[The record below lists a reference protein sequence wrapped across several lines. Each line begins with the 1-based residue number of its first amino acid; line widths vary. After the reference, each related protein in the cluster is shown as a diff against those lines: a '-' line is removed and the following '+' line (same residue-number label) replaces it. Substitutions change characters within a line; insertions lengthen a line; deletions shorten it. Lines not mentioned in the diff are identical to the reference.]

1 MRTLLIELPPSNT
14 PADRHVRLAW
24 VQRTGRTE
32 PGGTHDLAEAL
43 AHSLQQARKQEAFQ
57 VVAVLPETRVS
68 WHSVALPARL
78 PSEAKKRQA
87 MLQGLIE
94 PSVLGE
100 IQALHL
106 ALMPN
111 AQAGGTAWVMACDR
125 TWLSEVLAQLKHW
138 DVQPTRLIP
147 ASCPPPPD
155 TALRWQARDLSG
167 QAWLVVA
174 GTNAKGQGVFERWLA
189 TTALLPLLVERHGT
203 DVACLWAEPAAAQV
217 VQSVW
222 PQVPVQLKEAHE
234 QWHEVL
240 QTPWDVAQFD
250 FQLKGWKHMQTR
262 CLQTCLSLWQDR
274 AWRPLRLGLLACVL
288 AQLVGMALW
297 LGQARSQLS
306 AVAAQQKQVLLT
318 VAPQT
323 TLVLDAPA
331 QLAQLLAQEQ
341 RRQGQLQ
348 SDDFESLMNV
358 AQQVIATGQTP
369 TRIDY
374 QDGQLKLAG
383 LASPDPGLIRRAR
396 SMGVEL
402 QVQQDVWTL
411 RVVSLGTA
419 SDAHR
424 SSP

>member
-1 MRTLLIELPPSNT
+1 MRTLLIELPQTNA

-24 VQRTGRTE
+24 VQSAGQTE
-32 PGGTHDLAEAL
+32 SGGTHALGEQLAQ
-43 AHSLQQARKQEAFQ
+43 SLQQARKQQAFQ

-68 WHSVALPARL
+68 WHTVSLPARL

-100 IQALHL
+100 TQGLHL

-125 TWLSEVLAQLKHW
+125 NWLSEVLAQLKQW
-138 DVQPTRLIP
+138 DVLPARLIP
-147 ASCPPPPD
+147 ASCPASPNA
-155 TALRWQARDLSG
+155 ALNWQAHDVAG
-167 QAWLVVA
+167 QTWLQVA

-189 TTALLPLLVERHGT
+189 TSALLPMLVNRHGS

-222 PQVPVQLKEAHE
+222 PQLHVQLKEAHE
-234 QWHEVL
+234 QWREVL

-250 FQLKGWKHMQTR
+250 FQLKGWKHWRARCVQTS
-262 CLQTCLSLWQDR
+262 LSLWQDR
-274 AWRPLRLGLLACVL
+274 AWRPFRWGLLACALV
-288 AQLVGMALW
+288 QLLGMSLW
-297 LGQARSQLS
+297 LHQARSQL
-306 AVAAQQKQVLLT
+306 ADLAAQQKQVLLAA
-318 VAPQT
+318 APQT

-331 QLAQLLAQEQ
+331 QLAQLLTQEQ

-348 SDDFESLMNV
+348 SSDFEPLMNV
-358 AQQVIATGQTP
+358 AQQVITPGQTP
-369 TRIDY
+369 ARIDY
-374 QDGQLKLAG
+374 QDGQLKLSG
-383 LASPDPGLIRRAR
+383 LANPDPGLVRRAR
-396 SMGVEL
+396 SLGVEL

-411 RVVSLGTA
+411 RAVSQPSSNDA
-419 SDAHR
+419 SR